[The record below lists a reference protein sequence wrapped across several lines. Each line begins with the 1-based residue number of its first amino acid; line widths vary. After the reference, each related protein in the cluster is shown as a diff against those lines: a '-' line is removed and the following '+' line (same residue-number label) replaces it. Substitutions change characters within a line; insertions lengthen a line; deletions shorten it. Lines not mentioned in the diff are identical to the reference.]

1 MQQMIHEL
9 PNSYAQ
15 DSGSKNDDEYDEEAQ
30 PSDGSHG
37 VNMQIH
43 GDGIQQS
50 ESVTYHRM
58 SGAQIA
64 LAVLMGSREPR
75 NTLRTAT

>member
-1 MQQMIHEL
+1 MIHEL

-15 DSGSKNDDEYDEEAQ
+15 DSGSKNEDEYDEEAQ

-43 GDGIQQS
+43 GELLVENILDDSAYPPQ
-50 ESVTYHRM
+50 V
-58 SGAQIA
+58 
-64 LAVLMGSREPR
+64 R
-75 NTLRTAT
+75 NVH